1 MRKHNNFYIIGVDA
15 GYGNMKTARTIYPTG
30 MVAMDTKPF
39 FDGDILEY
47 NGTWYR
53 IGEGHKAYNPDKTAD
68 EDFYILTLASIAAEL
83 STEQITEAN
92 VHLALGLPTT
102 WTGRQREDYRRYMMR
117 NPDVRFT
124 FNDVLYSIHL
134 TDCIVFPQ
142 GYAAL
147 VPLMDSDKRFNEFRQ
162 FTGTVMMADIGNGTM
177 NIMRLVNGKPN
188 DQHCWTEV
196 LGVNQCVLTARK
208 QMMDK
213 YGIDMPE
220 SVIEQFLRTGTA
232 NLSRELLDNLT
243 NIVRGYVTGLFDALR
258 LHGYDARLMKLF
270 VMGGG
275 GCLVKNFGKYDPGAV
290 VFVDDLHA
298 SAKGYEYM
306 AQGVIWRNERLARKA
321 GD

>member
-1 MRKHNNFYIIGVDA
+1 MRKYNDYYIIGVDA

-30 MVAMDTKPF
+30 LVAMDTKPF

-102 WTGRQREDYRRYMMR
+102 WTGRQREDYRSYMMR

-196 LGVNQCVLTARK
+196 LGVNQCMLTARK

-232 NLSRELLDNLT
+232 NLARELLDNLT
-243 NIVRGYVTGLFDALR
+243 DIVRGYVTGLFDALR
-258 LHGYDARLMKLF
+258 VHGYDARLMKLF

-275 GCLVKNFGKYDPGAV
+275 GCLVKHFGKYDPGAV

-306 AQGVIWRNERLARKA
+306 AQGVIWRNERLARKV

>member
-1 MRKHNNFYIIGVDA
+1 MRKYNDYYIIGVDA

-30 MVAMDTKPF
+30 LVAMDTKPF

-53 IGEGHKAYNPDKTAD
+53 IGEWHKAYNPDKTAD

-92 VHLALGLPTT
+92 VYLALGLPTT
-102 WTGRQREDYRRYMMR
+102 WTGRQREDYRSYMMR

-147 VPLMDSDKRFNEFRQ
+147 VPLMDNDKRFNEFRQ

-188 DQHCWTEV
+188 DQHCWTE
-196 LGVNQCVLTARK
+196 
-208 QMMDK
+208 
-213 YGIDMPE
+213 
-220 SVIEQFLRTGTA
+220 
-232 NLSRELLDNLT
+232 
-243 NIVRGYVTGLFDALR
+243 
-258 LHGYDARLMKLF
+258 
-270 VMGGG
+270 
-275 GCLVKNFGKYDPGAV
+275 AV
-290 VFVDDLHA
+290 YH
-298 SAKGYEYM
+298 
-306 AQGVIWRNERLARKA
+306 R
-321 GD
+321 

>member
-1 MRKHNNFYIIGVDA
+1 MRKYNDYYIIGVDA

-30 MVAMDTKPF
+30 LVAMDTKPF

-102 WTGRQREDYRRYMMR
+102 WTGRQRMDYQRYMMR
-117 NPDVRFT
+117 NPDVQFT
-124 FNDVLYSIHL
+124 FNDIQYTIHL
-134 TDCIVFPQ
+134 IDCSVFPQ

-147 VPLMDSDKRFNEFRQ
+147 VPLMDNDKKYNGFRQ
-162 FTGTVMMADIGNGTM
+162 FAGTVMMADIGNGTM

-196 LGVNQCVLTARK
+196 LGVNQCVLTVRK
-208 QMMDK
+208 QMTDK

-220 SVIEQFLRTGTA
+220 TVIEQFLRTGTT
-232 NLSRELLDNLT
+232 NISRELLDSLT
-243 NIVRGYVTGLFDALR
+243 AIVRGYVTGLFDALR
-258 LHGYDARLMKLF
+258 VHGYDARLMKLF

-275 GCLVKNFGKYDPGAV
+275 GCLMKHFGKYDPNAV
-290 VFVDDLHA
+290 IFVDDLHA

-306 AQGVIWRNERLARKA
+306 AQAVIWHQERMTRKA

>member
-30 MVAMDTKPF
+30 LVAMDTKPF

-92 VHLALGLPTT
+92 VYLALGLPTT
-102 WTGRQREDYRRYMMR
+102 WTGRQREEYRRYMMR
-117 NPDVRFT
+117 NLDVRFT

-147 VPLMDSDKRFNEFRQ
+147 VPLMDNDKRFNEFRQ

-220 SVIEQFLRTGTA
+220 SVIEQFLRTGTV
-232 NLSRELLDNLT
+232 NLARELLDNLT
-243 NIVRGYVTGLFDALR
+243 DIVRGYVTGLFDALR
-258 LHGYDARLMKLF
+258 VHGYDARLMKLF

-275 GCLVKNFGKYDPGAV
+275 GCLVKHFGKYDPGGV

-298 SAKGYEYM
+298 SAKGCEYM
-306 AQGVIWRNERLARKA
+306 AQGEIWRNERIARKA

>member
-1 MRKHNNFYIIGVDA
+1 MRKYNDYYIIGVDA

-30 MVAMDTKPF
+30 LVAMDTKPF

-47 NGTWYR
+47 NGIWYR

-83 STEQITEAN
+83 STEQISEAN
-92 VHLALGLPTT
+92 VYLALGLPTT
-102 WTGRQREDYRRYMMR
+102 WTGRQREEYRRYMMR

-147 VPLMDSDKRFNEFRQ
+147 VPLMDNDKRFNEFRK

-196 LGVNQCVLTARK
+196 LGVNQCMLTARK

-220 SVIEQFLRTGTA
+220 SVIEQFLRTGTV
-232 NLSRELLDNLT
+232 NLARELLDNLT
-243 NIVRGYVTGLFDALR
+243 DIVHGYVTGLFDALR
-258 LHGYDARLMKLF
+258 VHGYDARLMKLF

-275 GCLVKNFGKYDPGAV
+275 GCLVKHFGKYDPSAV

-306 AQGVIWRNERLARKA
+306 AQGMIWRNERMARKA

>member
-30 MVAMDTKPF
+30 LVAMDTKPF

-92 VHLALGLPTT
+92 VYLALGLPTT

-117 NPDVRFT
+117 NPDVHFT

-134 TDCIVFPQ
+134 TDCLVFPQ

-147 VPLMDSDKRFNEFRQ
+147 VPLMDNDKRFNEFRQ

-232 NLSRELLDNLT
+232 NLARELLDNLT
-243 NIVRGYVTGLFDALR
+243 DIVRGYVTGLFDALR

-275 GCLVKNFGKYDPGAV
+275 GCLVKNFGKYDPGAG

-306 AQGVIWRNERLARKA
+306 AQGVSWRNERLARKA

>member
-30 MVAMDTKPF
+30 LVAMDTKPF

-47 NGTWYR
+47 NGTWHR

-92 VHLALGLPTT
+92 VHLALSLPTT

-213 YGIDMPE
+213 YGIDMTE

-232 NLSRELLDNLT
+232 NLARELLDNLT
-243 NIVRGYVTGLFDALR
+243 DTVRGYVTGLFDALR
-258 LHGYDARLMKLF
+258 VHGYDARLMKLF

-275 GCLVKNFGKYDPGAV
+275 GCLVKHFGKYDPSAV

-306 AQGVIWRNERLARKA
+306 AQGVIWRNERLARKV

>member
-30 MVAMDTKPF
+30 LVAMDTKPF

-83 STEQITEAN
+83 STEQITETN

-102 WTGRQREDYRRYMMR
+102 WTGRQREDYRSYMMR
-117 NPDVRFT
+117 NPDVQFV
-124 FNDVLYSIHL
+124 FNDILYRIHL

-147 VPLMDSDKRFNEFRQ
+147 VPLMDSDKRYNDFRQ
-162 FTGTVMMADIGNGTM
+162 FAGTVMMADIGNGTM

-232 NLSRELLDNLT
+232 NLARELLDNLT
-243 NIVRGYVTGLFDALR
+243 DIVRGYVTGLFDALR
-258 LHGYDARLMKLF
+258 VHGYDARLMKLF

>member
-30 MVAMDTKPF
+30 LVAMDTKPF

-102 WTGRQREDYRRYMMR
+102 WTGRQREEYRRYMMR
-117 NPDVRFT
+117 NPDVQFV
-124 FNDVLYSIHL
+124 FNDIPYRIHL

-147 VPLMDSDKRFNEFRQ
+147 VPLMDSDKIFNEFRQ

-232 NLSRELLDNLT
+232 NLARELLDNLT
-243 NIVRGYVTGLFDALR
+243 DIVRGYVTGLFDALR
-258 LHGYDARLMKLF
+258 VHGYDARLMKLF

-306 AQGVIWRNERLARKA
+306 AQGVIWRNERLARKV

>member
-1 MRKHNNFYIIGVDA
+1 MRKNNNYYIIGVDA

-30 MVAMDTKPF
+30 LVAMDTKPF

-47 NGTWYR
+47 KGTWYR

-83 STEQITEAN
+83 STEQITEAD

-102 WTGRQREDYRRYMMR
+102 WTGRQREEYRRYMMR

-124 FNDVLYSIHL
+124 FNDLLYSIHL

-147 VPLMDSDKRFNEFRQ
+147 VPLMDNDKRFNEFRQ

-232 NLSRELLDNLT
+232 NLARELLANLT
-243 NIVRGYVTGLFDALR
+243 DIVRGYVTGLVDALR
-258 LHGYDARLMKLF
+258 LHGYDVRLMKLF

-290 VFVDDLHA
+290 IFVDDLHA

>member
-15 GYGNMKTARTIYPTG
+15 GYGNMKTARAIYPTG
-30 MVAMDTKPF
+30 LVAMDTKPF

-47 NGTWYR
+47 KGTWYR

-102 WTGRQREDYRRYMMR
+102 WTGRQREEYRRYMMR

-147 VPLMDSDKRFNEFRQ
+147 VPLMDNDKRFNEFRQ

-232 NLSRELLDNLT
+232 NLARELLDNLT
-243 NIVRGYVTGLFDALR
+243 DIVRGYVTGLFDALR
-258 LHGYDARLMKLF
+258 VHGYDARLMKLF

-275 GCLVKNFGKYDPGAV
+275 GCLVKHFGKYDPSAV

>member
-30 MVAMDTKPF
+30 LVAMDTKPF

-83 STEQITEAN
+83 STEQIAEAN

-117 NPDVRFT
+117 NPDVQFV
-124 FNDVLYSIHL
+124 FNDILYRIHL

-147 VPLMDSDKRFNEFRQ
+147 VPLMDSDKRYNDFRQ

-177 NIMRLVNGKPN
+177 NIMRLVDGKPN
-188 DQHCWTEV
+188 DLHCWTEV

-232 NLSRELLDNLT
+232 NLARELLDNLT
-243 NIVRGYVTGLFDALR
+243 DIVRGYATGLFDALR
-258 LHGYDARLMKLF
+258 VHGYDARLMKLF

-275 GCLVKNFGKYDPGAV
+275 GCLVKNFGKYDPSAV

>member
-30 MVAMDTKPF
+30 LVAMDTKPF

-47 NGTWYR
+47 NGTWHR

-213 YGIDMPE
+213 YGIDMTE

-232 NLSRELLDNLT
+232 NLARELLDNLT
-243 NIVRGYVTGLFDALR
+243 DTVRGYVTGLFDALR
-258 LHGYDARLMKLF
+258 VHGYDARLRKLF

-275 GCLVKNFGKYDPGAV
+275 GCLVKHFGKYDPGAV

>member
-1 MRKHNNFYIIGVDA
+1 MRKHNNFYIIGVDT

-30 MVAMDTKPF
+30 LVAMDTKPF

-47 NGTWYR
+47 NGTWHR

-196 LGVNQCVLTARK
+196 LGVNQCVLTVRK

-213 YGIDMPE
+213 YGIDMTE

-232 NLSRELLDNLT
+232 NLARELLDNLT
-243 NIVRGYVTGLFDALR
+243 DTVRGYVTGLFDALR
-258 LHGYDARLMKLF
+258 VHGYDARLMKLF

-275 GCLVKNFGKYDPGAV
+275 GCLVKHFGKYDPSAV

-306 AQGVIWRNERLARKA
+306 AQGVIWRNERLARKV

>member
-30 MVAMDTKPF
+30 LVAMDTKPF

-92 VHLALGLPTT
+92 VYLALGLPTT
-102 WTGRQREDYRRYMMR
+102 WTGRQREEYRRYMMR

-124 FNDVLYSIHL
+124 FNDALYSIHL

-147 VPLMDSDKRFNEFRQ
+147 VPLMDNDKRFNEFRQ

-188 DQHCWTEV
+188 DQHCWTEL

-220 SVIEQFLRTGTA
+220 TVIEQFLRTGTA
-232 NLSRELLDNLT
+232 NLARELLDSMT
-243 NIVRGYVTGLFDALR
+243 AIVRGYVTGLFDALR
-258 LHGYDARLMKLF
+258 VHGYDARLMKLF

-275 GCLVKNFGKYDPGAV
+275 GCLVKHFGKYDPAAI

>member
-1 MRKHNNFYIIGVDA
+1 MRKYNNHYIIGVDA

-30 MVAMDTKPF
+30 LVAMDTKPF
-39 FDGDILEY
+39 FDGDILEF
-47 NGTWYR
+47 GGMWYR
-53 IGEGHKAYNPDKTAD
+53 IGEGHKAFNPDKTAD
-68 EDFYILTLASIAAEL
+68 EDFYILTLASIASEL

-117 NPDVRFT
+117 NQDIRFV
-124 FNDVLYSIHL
+124 FNDVPYTIHL
-134 TDCIVFPQ
+134 TDCSVFPQ

-147 VPLMDSDKRFNEFRQ
+147 VPMMDQDKRYNGFRQ
-162 FTGTVMMADIGNGTM
+162 FNGTVMMADIGNGTM
-177 NIMRLVNGKPN
+177 NIMQLVDGKPN

-220 SVIEQFLRTGTA
+220 TVIEQFLRTGTVGI
-232 NLSRELLDNLT
+232 SRELLDHLT
-243 NIVRGYVTGLFDALR
+243 VIVRGYVTGLFDALR
-258 LHGYDARLMKLF
+258 VHGYDARLMKL
-270 VMGGG
+270 VIMGGG
-275 GCLVKNFGKYDPGAV
+275 GCLVKHFGKYEAESV
-290 VFVDDLHA
+290 IFVDDLHA

-306 AQGVIWRNERLARKA
+306 VQGLLWRRERTARKA

>member
-30 MVAMDTKPF
+30 LVAMDTRPYF
-39 FDGDILEY
+39 EGDILEY
-47 NGTWYR
+47 NGMWYR

-102 WTGRQREDYRRYMMR
+102 WTGRQREDYRSYMMR

-124 FNDVLYSIHL
+124 FNDVLYTIHL

-147 VPLMDSDKRFNEFRQ
+147 VPLMDNDKRFNEFRQ

-177 NIMRLVNGKPN
+177 NIMRLVDGKPN

-232 NLSRELLDNLT
+232 NLARELLDNLT
-243 NIVRGYVTGLFDALR
+243 DIVRGYVTGLFDALR
-258 LHGYDARLMKLF
+258 VHGYDARLMKLF

-275 GCLVKNFGKYDPGAV
+275 GCLVKNFGKYDPGSV
-290 VFVDDLHA
+290 IFVDDLHA

-306 AQGVIWRNERLARKA
+306 AQGLIWRREHMARKA

>member
-30 MVAMDTKPF
+30 LVAMDTKPF

-47 NGTWYR
+47 NNTWYR

-83 STEQITEAN
+83 STEQIAEAN

-102 WTGRQREDYRRYMMR
+102 WTGRQREEYRRYMMR

-147 VPLMDSDKRFNEFRQ
+147 VPLMDNDKRFNEFRQ

-232 NLSRELLDNLT
+232 NLSREFLDNLT
-243 NIVRGYVTGLFDALR
+243 DIVRGYVTGLFDALR
-258 LHGYDARLMKLF
+258 VHGYDARLMKLF

-275 GCLVKNFGKYDPGAV
+275 GCLVKNFGKYDPSAV

>member
-30 MVAMDTKPF
+30 LVAMDTKPF

-47 NGTWYR
+47 NGIWYR
-53 IGEGHKAYNPDKTAD
+53 VGEGHKAYNPDKTAD

-92 VHLALGLPTT
+92 VYLALGLPTT
-102 WTGRQREDYRRYMMR
+102 WTGRQLEDYRRYMMR
-117 NPDVRFT
+117 NPDIRFT
-124 FNDVLYSIHL
+124 FNDVLYCIHL

-147 VPLMDSDKRFNEFRQ
+147 VPLMDNDKRFNEFRQ

-196 LGVNQCVLTARK
+196 LGVNQCVLTVRK

-232 NLSRELLDNLT
+232 NLARELLDNLT
-243 NIVRGYVTGLFDALR
+243 DIVRGYVTGLFDALR
-258 LHGYDARLMKLF
+258 VHGYDARLMKLF

-275 GCLVKNFGKYDPGAV
+275 GCLVKHFGKYDPGAV

-306 AQGVIWRNERLARKA
+306 AQGVIWRNERMARKA

>member
-1 MRKHNNFYIIGVDA
+1 MRKNSNYYIIGVDA
-15 GYGNMKTARTIYPTG
+15 GYGNMKTARSIYPTG
-30 MVAMDTKPF
+30 LVAMDTKPC

-47 NGTWYR
+47 NGMWYR
-53 IGEGHKAYNPDKTAD
+53 IGEGHKAFNPDKTAD
-68 EDFYILTLASIAAEL
+68 EDFYILTLASIASEL
-83 STEQITEAN
+83 RTEQITEAN
-92 VHLALGLPTT
+92 VYLALGLPTT
-102 WTGRQREDYRRYMMR
+102 WTGRQREDYRRYMMH

-124 FNDVLYSIHL
+124 FNDIPYTIHL
-134 TDCIVFPQ
+134 TDCSVFPQ

-147 VPLMDSDKRFNEFRQ
+147 VPLMDNDKKYNDFRQ

-177 NIMRLVNGKPN
+177 NIMRLLNGKPN

-220 SVIEQFLRTGTA
+220 TVIEQFLRTGSA
-232 NLSRELLDNLT
+232 NIAQELLDNLT
-243 NIVRGYVTGLFDALR
+243 AIVRGYVTGLFDALR
-258 LHGYDARLMKLF
+258 VHGYDARLMKLF

-275 GCLVKNFGKYDPGAV
+275 GCLVKNFGTYDPSSV
-290 VFVDDLHA
+290 IFVDDLYA

-306 AQGVIWRNERLARKA
+306 AQGLIWRKEHMARKA
-321 GD
+321 GG

>member
-1 MRKHNNFYIIGVDA
+1 MRKYNDYYIIGVDA

-30 MVAMDTKPF
+30 LVAMDTKPF
-39 FDGDILEY
+39 FDGNILKY
-47 NGTWYR
+47 NDTWYR
-53 IGEGHKAYNPDKTAD
+53 IGEGHKAFNPDKTAD
-68 EDFYILTLASIAAEL
+68 EDFYILTLASIASELRLERIAE
-83 STEQITEAN
+83 AK

-102 WTGRQREDYRRYMMR
+102 WTGRQREEYRRYMMR
-117 NPDVRFT
+117 NPDVQFT
-124 FNDVLYSIHL
+124 FNDVQYNIHL
-134 TDCIVFPQ
+134 IDCSVFPQ

-147 VPLMDSDKRFNEFRQ
+147 VPLMDNDKKYNNFRQ
-162 FTGTVMMADIGNGTM
+162 FVGTVMMADIGNGTM

-196 LGVNQCVLTARK
+196 LGVNQCMLTARK

-232 NLSRELLDNLT
+232 NLARELLDNLT
-243 NIVRGYVTGLFDALR
+243 DIVRGYVTGLFDALR
-258 LHGYDARLMKLF
+258 VHGYDARLMKLF

-275 GCLVKNFGKYDPGAV
+275 GCLVKHFGKYDPGAV

>member
-30 MVAMDTKPF
+30 LVAMDTKPF

-92 VHLALGLPTT
+92 VYLALGLPTT
-102 WTGRQREDYRRYMMR
+102 WTGRQREEYRRYMMR

-220 SVIEQFLRTGTA
+220 SGIVQFLRTGTA
-232 NLSRELLDNLT
+232 NLARELLDNPT
-243 NIVRGYVTGLFDALR
+243 DIVRGYVNGLFDALR

-275 GCLVKNFGKYDPGAV
+275 GCLVKHFGKYDPSAV

-306 AQGVIWRNERLARKA
+306 AQGVIWRN
-321 GD
+321 

>member
-1 MRKHNNFYIIGVDA
+1 MRKYNDYYIIGVDA

-30 MVAMDTKPF
+30 LVAMDTKPF

-92 VHLALGLPTT
+92 VYLALGLPTT
-102 WTGRQREDYRRYMMR
+102 WTGRQREEYRRYMMR

-147 VPLMDSDKRFNEFRQ
+147 VPLMDNDKRFNEFRQ

-232 NLSRELLDNLT
+232 NLARELLDNLT
-243 NIVRGYVTGLFDALR
+243 DIVRGYVTGLFDALR
-258 LHGYDARLMKLF
+258 VHGYDARLMKLF

-298 SAKGYEYM
+298 SAKGYEYV

>member
-30 MVAMDTKPF
+30 LVAMDTKPF

-92 VHLALGLPTT
+92 VYLALGLPTT
-102 WTGRQREDYRRYMMR
+102 WTGRQREEYRRYMMR

-147 VPLMDSDKRFNEFRQ
+147 VPLMDNDKRFNEFRQ

-232 NLSRELLDNLT
+232 NLARELLDNLT
-243 NIVRGYVTGLFDALR
+243 DIVRGYVTGLFDALR
-258 LHGYDARLMKLF
+258 VHGYDARLMKLF

-290 VFVDDLHA
+290 VFVDDLLA

>member
-1 MRKHNNFYIIGVDA
+1 MRKYNNFYIIGVDA

-30 MVAMDTKPF
+30 LVAMDTKPF
-39 FDGDILEY
+39 FDGDIFEY

-83 STEQITEAN
+83 STEQISEAN

-117 NPDVRFT
+117 NPDIRFT

-147 VPLMDSDKRFNEFRQ
+147 VPLMDNDKRYNDFRQ
-162 FTGTVMMADIGNGTM
+162 FAGTVMMADIGNGTM

-232 NLSRELLDNLT
+232 NLARELLDNLT
-243 NIVRGYVTGLFDALR
+243 DIVRGYVTGLFDALR

-275 GCLVKNFGKYDPGAV
+275 GCLVKHFGEYDSGAV

-306 AQGVIWRNERLARKA
+306 AQGVIWRNERMARKA

>member
-30 MVAMDTKPF
+30 LVAMDTKPF

-47 NGTWYR
+47 NGAWYR

-102 WTGRQREDYRRYMMR
+102 WTGRQREDYRSYMMR
-117 NPDVRFT
+117 NPDVQFV
-124 FNDVLYSIHL
+124 FNDILYRIHL

-147 VPLMDSDKRFNEFRQ
+147 VPLMDSDKRYNDFRQ
-162 FTGTVMMADIGNGTM
+162 FAGTVMMADIGNGTM

-196 LGVNQCVLTARK
+196 MGVNQCVLTARK

-232 NLSRELLDNLT
+232 NLARELLDNLT
-243 NIVRGYVTGLFDALR
+243 DIVRGYVTGLFDALR
-258 LHGYDARLMKLF
+258 VHGYDARLMKLF

-275 GCLVKNFGKYDPGAV
+275 GCLVKHFGKYDPSAV

-306 AQGVIWRNERLARKA
+306 AQGVIWRNERLARKV

>member
-30 MVAMDTKPF
+30 LVAMDTKPF

-47 NGTWYR
+47 NGAWYR

-102 WTGRQREDYRRYMMR
+102 WTGRQREDYRSYMMR
-117 NPDVRFT
+117 NPDVQFV
-124 FNDVLYSIHL
+124 FNDILYRIHL

-147 VPLMDSDKRFNEFRQ
+147 VPLMDSDKRYNDFRQ
-162 FTGTVMMADIGNGTM
+162 FAGTVMMADIGNGTM

-232 NLSRELLDNLT
+232 NLARELLDNLT
-243 NIVRGYVTGLFDALR
+243 DIVRGYVTGLFDALR
-258 LHGYDARLMKLF
+258 VHGYDARLMKLF

>member
-1 MRKHNNFYIIGVDA
+1 MRKYNDYYIIGVDA

-30 MVAMDTKPF
+30 LVAMDTKPF

-117 NPDVRFT
+117 NPDLRFT

-147 VPLMDSDKRFNEFRQ
+147 VPLMDNDKRFNEFRQ

-232 NLSRELLDNLT
+232 NLARALLDNLT
-243 NIVRGYVTGLFDALR
+243 DIVRGYVTGLLDALR
-258 LHGYDARLMKLF
+258 VHGYDARLMKLF

-275 GCLVKNFGKYDPGAV
+275 GCLVKHFGKYDPGAV

>member
-30 MVAMDTKPF
+30 LVAMDTKPF

-83 STEQITEAN
+83 STEQMTEAN

-102 WTGRQREDYRRYMMR
+102 WTGRQREDYRSYMMR
-117 NPDVRFT
+117 NPDVQFV
-124 FNDVLYSIHL
+124 FNDVLYRIHL

-147 VPLMDSDKRFNEFRQ
+147 VPLMDNDKRFNEFRQ

-188 DQHCWTEV
+188 DHHCWTEV

-220 SVIEQFLRTGTA
+220 SVIEQFLRTGTV
-232 NLSRELLDNLT
+232 NLARELLDNLT
-243 NIVRGYVTGLFDALR
+243 DIVRGYVTGLFDALR
-258 LHGYDARLMKLF
+258 VHGYDARLMKLF

-290 VFVDDLHA
+290 IFVDDLHA

>member
-30 MVAMDTKPF
+30 LVAMDTKPF

-83 STEQITEAN
+83 STEQISEAN
-92 VHLALGLPTT
+92 VYLALGLPTT
-102 WTGRQREDYRRYMMR
+102 WTGRQREDYRSYMMR

-147 VPLMDSDKRFNEFRQ
+147 VPLMDNDKRFNEFRQ

-232 NLSRELLDNLT
+232 NLARELLDNLT
-243 NIVRGYVTGLFDALR
+243 DIVHGYVTGLFDALR
-258 LHGYDARLMKLF
+258 VHGYDARLMKLF

-275 GCLVKNFGKYDPGAV
+275 GCLVKHFGKYDPSAV

>member
-30 MVAMDTKPF
+30 LVAMDTKPF

-68 EDFYILTLASIAAEL
+68 EDFYILTLASTAAEL

-102 WTGRQREDYRRYMMR
+102 WTGRQREDYRSYMMR

-124 FNDVLYSIHL
+124 FNDALYSIHL

-232 NLSRELLDNLT
+232 NLARELLDNLT
-243 NIVRGYVTGLFDALR
+243 DIVRGYVTGLFDVLR
-258 LHGYDARLMKLF
+258 VHGYDARLMKLF

-275 GCLVKNFGKYDPGAV
+275 GCLVKHFGKYNPGAV

-306 AQGVIWRNERLARKA
+306 AQGVIWRNERMARKA

>member
-30 MVAMDTKPF
+30 LVAMDTKPF

-47 NGTWYR
+47 NGTWHR

-162 FTGTVMMADIGNGTM
+162 FAGTVMMADIGNGTM

-232 NLSRELLDNLT
+232 NLARELLDNLT
-243 NIVRGYVTGLFDALR
+243 DIVRGYVTGLFDALR
-258 LHGYDARLMKLF
+258 VHGYDARLMKLF

-306 AQGVIWRNERLARKA
+306 AQGVIWRNERLARKV

>member
-30 MVAMDTKPF
+30 LVAMDTKPF
-39 FDGDILEY
+39 FDGNILEY

-53 IGEGHKAYNPDKTAD
+53 IGEGHKAFNPDKTAD
-68 EDFYILTLASIAAEL
+68 EDFYVLTLASIASEL
-83 STEQITEAN
+83 ATEQITEAN

-102 WTGRQREDYRRYMMR
+102 WTGRQREEYRRYMMR
-117 NPDVRFT
+117 NPDVQFI
-124 FNDVLYSIHL
+124 FNDMPYRIRL
-134 TDCIVFPQ
+134 TDCVVFPQ

-147 VPLMDSDKRFNEFRQ
+147 VPMMDKDKRYNDFRQ

-177 NIMRLVNGKPN
+177 NIMRLVDGKPN

-220 SVIEQFLRTGTA
+220 SVVEQFLRTGTA
-232 NLSRELLDNLT
+232 NLSRELLDQLT
-243 NIVRGYVTGLFDALR
+243 AIVRGYVSGLFDALR

-270 VMGGG
+270 IMGGG
-275 GCLVKNFGKYDPGAV
+275 GCLVKNFGKYDPGTV
-290 VFVDDLHA
+290 VFVDDLRA

-306 AQGVIWRNERLARKA
+306 AQAMIWHKENLTRKA
-321 GD
+321 GG

>member
-30 MVAMDTKPF
+30 LVAMDTKPF

-102 WTGRQREDYRRYMMR
+102 WTGRQREDYRSYMMR

-147 VPLMDSDKRFNEFRQ
+147 VPLMDNDKRFNEFRQ

-232 NLSRELLDNLT
+232 NLARELLDNLT
-243 NIVRGYVTGLFDALR
+243 DIVRGYVTGLFDALR
-258 LHGYDARLMKLF
+258 VHGYDARLMKLF

>member
-30 MVAMDTKPF
+30 LVAMDTKPF
-39 FDGDILEY
+39 FDGGILEY
-47 NGTWYR
+47 NGTWHR

-213 YGIDMPE
+213 YGIDMTE

-232 NLSRELLDNLT
+232 NLARELLDNLT
-243 NIVRGYVTGLFDALR
+243 DTVRGYVTGLFDALR
-258 LHGYDARLMKLF
+258 VHGYDARLMKLF

-275 GCLVKNFGKYDPGAV
+275 GCLVKHFGKYDPGAV

>member
-30 MVAMDTKPF
+30 LVAMDTKPF

-92 VHLALGLPTT
+92 VYLALGLPTT
-102 WTGRQREDYRRYMMR
+102 WTGRQREEYRRYMMR

-232 NLSRELLDNLT
+232 NLTRELLDNLT
-243 NIVRGYVTGLFDALR
+243 DIVRGYVTGLFDALR

-275 GCLVKNFGKYDPGAV
+275 GCLVKHFGKYDPSAV